1 MPDPQ
6 RKYASLTPA
15 VRVGRIPYLNCEPFF
30 AHLSGFGLTPLNP
43 RALGRAVDRGAI
55 DAGPLS
61 LVDFLSLDGTLASLP
76 YGIATAGPAR
86 SVLLFSHRPISELG
100 GAVIGVTEETSTSV
114 QLLRLLL
121 TLKYEVAPRDW
132 AAPDAP
138 CDAVLLIGD
147 RAIRALKSGPP
158 FAHVTDLGSEWVRW
172 TGLPCVFAR
181 WGVRASVAETERFA
195 LERALD
201 EALNRGLAGL
211 AGIAARRRD
220 TGFAEDEVIQ
230 YLGGFTYRLGAPE
243 EKAIAEFNRLRE
255 LLEDER
261 C

>member
-1 MPDPQ
+1 M
-6 RKYASLTPA
+6 L
-15 VRVGRIPYLNCEPFF
+15 RVGRIPYVNCEPFF
-30 AHLSGFGLTPLNP
+30 AHFSGFELTPLSP
-43 RALGRAVDRGAI
+43 RALGQAVARGAI

-61 LVDFLSLDGTLASLP
+61 LVDFLSLDGILASLP

-86 SVLLFSHRPISELG
+86 SVLLFSNRPISELG
-100 GAVIGVTEETSTSV
+100 GAVIGVTDETSTSI
-114 QLLRLLL
+114 QILKLLL
-121 TLKYEVAPRDW
+121 ALKYEVVPRHW
-132 AAPDAP
+132 VGPDAP

-147 RAIRALKSGPP
+147 QAIRALKSGPRFP
-158 FAHVTDLGSEWVRW
+158 HVMDLGSEWVRW

-181 WGVRASVAETERFA
+181 WGVRASVPETERLA

-201 EALNRGLAGL
+201 EALDRGLAGL

-230 YLGGFTYRLGAPE
+230 YLRGFTYRLGAEE